1 MEGHG
6 VSKKEKVSYFNPN
19 RWREQ
24 KLKAMVNAAM
34 KEKNAA
40 FLEEHRNDT
49 GEQLLNYLS
58 EVGHPVLSM
67 EPFDM

>member
-6 VSKKEKVSYFNPN
+6 VSKKEKVPYFNPN

-24 KLKAMVNAAM
+24 KLKVMVNAAM

-49 GEQLLNYLS
+49 G
-58 EVGHPVLSM
+58 
-67 EPFDM
+67 